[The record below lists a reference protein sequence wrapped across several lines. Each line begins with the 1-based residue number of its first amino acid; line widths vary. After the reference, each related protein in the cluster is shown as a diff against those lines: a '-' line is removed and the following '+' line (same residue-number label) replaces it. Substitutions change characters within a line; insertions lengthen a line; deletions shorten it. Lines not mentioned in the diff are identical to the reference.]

1 MRKKPMKMLMWP
13 NLLLVVLFGFLTY
26 RGFGRSLEDGMVLAT
41 TPGTLTM
48 REAMYYALSR
58 PVSTIIV
65 GCDTVA
71 QLEENVQLAR
81 EFTPL
86 SDEQLADVVK
96 RAGPVSKPSVFFR
109 FYERA

>member
-1 MRKKPMKMLMWP
+1 MGIIGMKVP
-13 NLLLVVLFGFLTY
+13 GRGRLLSNWTPPPIEVQKHTW
-26 RGFGRSLEDGMVLAT
+26 DGMVLAT